1 MIEAILFDLDET
13 LYPRS
18 AGLMRAIGQRIHA
31 YMVERMGISPELA
44 TQIRMEYYRKYGTSL
59 RGLLVHY
66 GINPEDYLAFVH
78 DVALEDYIQPNPGL
92 KAMLEKM
99 PLRKAI
105 FTNATTEHA
114 LSVMRILGI
123 EDQFERIID
132 VRANRF
138 VGKPYVQAYRQAANL
153 MGASP
158 QRCVLVEDSVRNL
171 RPGKTLGMVTV
182 LVGDEEPQNEVVDF
196 HVTDVLGVEQVIN
209 RLHQECCP

>member
-31 YMVERMGISPELA
+31 YIVERMGISPELA
-44 TQIRMEYYRKYGTSL
+44 SKIRLEYYRKYGTSL

-66 GINPEDYLAFVH
+66 GIDPEDYLAFVH
-78 DVALEDYIQPNPGL
+78 DVALKDYIQPNPAL
-92 KAMLEKM
+92 KAMLERIQ
-99 PLRKAI
+99 LRKAI

-114 LSVMRILGI
+114 ESVMRILGV
-123 EDQFERIID
+123 ENQFERIID

-153 MGASP
+153 MGAPP

-182 LVGDEEPQNEVVDF
+182 LVGDEEPQDDVVDF
-196 HVTDVLGVEQVIN
+196 HVTDVLGVEQVMN
-209 RLHQECCP
+209 RLRHQC